1 MRPIGIPRVCTG
13 RNAER
18 ERRRARHGRKD
29 ETLRTAGSNGR
40 LLDDRSNQRL

>member
-1 MRPIGIPRVCTG
+1 MRSIGIPRVCTG
-13 RNAER
+13 QDADRD
-18 ERRRARHGRKD
+18 RRRARHGGKD